1 MGTGKSTAAKEAA
14 AILGL
19 PSIDLDRAIER
30 RAGRSIRRIFAEDG
44 EPAFR
49 AMERDA
55 MLEAARLSAVV
66 VATGGGA
73 VMQEASFGELARGA
87 EVVVLTADPDVI
99 ARRVGGG
106 DTRPLIAGDDAGGRM
121 RSLMAER
128 APRYAA
134 FGEPLDTSHAIR
146 HVAGRAAADRY
157 RARTAA
163 GPADVRITVSGP
175 AGPYAVL
182 IGRGALLRVAEELC
196 AVLPSLTSVA
206 VVGAAAVSGSVADR
220 VRAGLARAG
229 IRATAITIPGDE
241 AHKTVETA
249 AGLWDRFRAAGLSR
263 SDAVVAVGGG
273 ATLDAVGFAAATY
286 ARGVPL
292 VNVPTTLLAMV
303 DASLGGK
310 VGVDH
315 AGAKNLVGSFHH
327 PSLVITDPDALAGL
341 PTALV
346 RHGLAEAVKEAVL
359 ASPAMLDVL
368 ETASFDAAGI
378 PEDLDWLV
386 EQAVRIKAA
395 YVGADPADRSV
406 RQSLNLGHTFA
417 HAIESA
423 SGYTMPHG
431 EAVSIGTVAAAR
443 LGERLGV
450 TRPGTAVRLAALF
463 VRLGLPVH
471 APPALR
477 RAAMLDAMAADK
489 KRRAGGAVFV
499 VPTPGGA
506 ALVEGLDPRVALGSL
521 VEGEP
526 S

>member
-1 MGTGKSTAAKEAA
+1 
-14 AILGL
+14 
-19 PSIDLDRAIER
+19 
-30 RAGRSIRRIFAEDG
+30 
-44 EPAFR
+44 
-49 AMERDA
+49 
-55 MLEAARLSAVV
+55 
-66 VATGGGA
+66 
-73 VMQEASFGELARGA
+73 
-87 EVVVLTADPDVI
+87 
-99 ARRVGGG
+99 
-106 DTRPLIAGDDAGGRM
+106 
-121 RSLMAER
+121 
-128 APRYAA
+128 
-134 FGEPLDTSHAIR
+134 
-146 HVAGRAAADRY
+146 
-157 RARTAA
+157 
-163 GPADVRITVSGP
+163 
-175 AGPYAVL
+175 
-182 IGRGALLRVAEELC
+182 
-196 AVLPSLTSVA
+196 
-206 VVGAAAVSGSVADR
+206 
-220 VRAGLARAG
+220 
-229 IRATAITIPGDE
+229 
-241 AHKTVETA
+241 
-249 AGLWDRFRAAGLSR
+249 
-263 SDAVVAVGGG
+263 
-273 ATLDAVGFAAATY
+273 
-286 ARGVPL
+286 